1 MYVLA
6 INGSPRKGGN
16 TEILLQKALA
26 PLANQGW
33 ETELVQVGGKKL
45 KGCIACGKCFE
56 NKDNNCIIKNDMFN
70 ELFEKALRADAII
83 LGTPTYFTDVS
94 AELKGLIDRMG
105 MVALANGRKLAGK
118 IGAAVVAVRRGGATH
133 AFDSINHMYLMSQ
146 MIVPGSIYWNL
157 GVGLAPGDVKND
169 AEAMANMESLGE
181 TIHWLGTAMKPHK
194 ESFPVSTFGSRE

>member
-16 TEILLQKALA
+16 THILLENAVA
-26 PLANQGW
+26 PLAAKGW
-33 ETELVQVGGKKL
+33 ETEIVQIGGKKM
-45 KGCIACGKCFE
+45 KGCLACSKCFE
-56 NKDNNCIIKNDMFN
+56 TKDNCCIIKNDMFN
-70 ELFEKALRADAII
+70 ELFEKILRADAII

-105 MVALANGRKLAGK
+105 YVAIANGRALAGK

-133 AFDSINHMYLMSQ
+133 AFDSINHLFLMSQ

-157 GVGLAPGDVKND
+157 GYGLAPGDVKND
-169 AEAMANMESLGE
+169 AEAMANMENLGQ
-181 TIHWLGTAMKPHK
+181 TIHWLASATHAHK
-194 ESFPVSTFGSRE
+194 DSFPVSTFGRRD